1 MAMVKLK
8 NLFSIILLSIILY
21 GCCSTSTITVTEID
35 TFSVRDTVQL
45 IGDTIWYGGIT
56 NRADTIGS
64 LAVHPKSKKA
74 EINIKWLKP
83 DTLYVPIEDTKYL
96 VITQTL
102 EKVLTALLV
111 AMPFYQKLIVLILI
125 IAGFYIVYKL
135 WKKK

>member
-1 MAMVKLK
+1 M
-8 NLFSIILLSIILY
+8 
-21 GCCSTSTITVTEID
+21 
-35 TFSVRDTVQL
+35 QL

-56 NRADTIGS
+56 NEADTIGS

>member
-1 MAMVKLK
+1 MVKLK

-56 NRADTIGS
+56 NGADTIGS

>member
-1 MAMVKLK
+1 
-8 NLFSIILLSIILY
+8 
-21 GCCSTSTITVTEID
+21 
-35 TFSVRDTVQL
+35 VQL

-56 NRADTIGS
+56 NGADTIGS

>member
-1 MAMVKLK
+1 MVKLK

-56 NRADTIGS
+56 NGADTIGS

-125 IAGFYIVYKL
+125 
-135 WKKK
+135 